1 MELCYILNMLETSRV
16 ENAVGTEQDSL
27 PEPPPEC
34 RVILFND
41 DFTTKDFVISV
52 LVSIFNKSEYE
63 AQAVM
68 QAAHTNGNAVI
79 GVYTYDI
86 AVTRA
91 NAATVRARKYGFPL
105 KIEV

>member
-1 MELCYILNMLETSRV
+1 MLKTS
-16 ENAVGTEQDSL
+16 NAANTVGTEQDSL

-52 LVSIFNKSEYE
+52 LISIFDKSEYE
-63 AQAVM
+63 AEAVM

-79 GVYTYDI
+79 GVYTCKCGYGKSQK
-86 AVTRA
+86 TRFSVK
-91 NAATVRARKYGFPL
+91 NRG
-105 KIEV
+105 

>member
-1 MELCYILNMLETSRV
+1 MLETSRV

-105 KIEV
+105 KIEVER

>member
-1 MELCYILNMLETSRV
+1 MLKTS
-16 ENAVGTEQDSL
+16 NAANTVGTEQNSL

-52 LVSIFNKSEYE
+52 LISIFDKSEYE
-63 AQAVM
+63 AEAVM
-68 QAAHTNGNAVI
+68 QAAHTNGNALI

-86 AVTRA
+86 ALTRA
-91 NAATVRARKYGFPL
+91 NAATARARKHGFPL
-105 KIEV
+105 KIEVER